1 MDELYDLRTDAFE
14 MHNLIA
20 APGARAPVQDLKA
33 ELQRLL
39 MDSQ

>member
-14 MHNLIA
+14 MNNVIA
-20 APGARAPVQDLKA
+20 APGAQASLKDLKA

-39 MDSQ
+39 KDSQ